1 MSAKSKTNV
10 SDSQATELL
19 TEEEEYLVY
28 KIVVHGDF
36 IINVN
41 DGGVLNMLIGRPKDP
56 VPPGP

>member
-41 DGGVLNMLIGRPKDP
+41 DGGTLNMLIGRPKDP
-56 VPPGP
+56 IPPGP

>member
-36 IINVN
+36 IINVS
-41 DGGVLNMLIGRPKDP
+41 DGGTLNMLIGRPKDP
-56 VPPGP
+56 PPGP